1 MPQFIAIVWN
11 VDPDILSLGPITI
24 RYYGILFAL
33 SFFFGYNLIRSFF
46 RREGKPESDLETLL
60 TYMMVGTIAG
70 ARLGHCLFYDPAY
83 YLTNPLKIL
92 MVWEGGLA
100 SHGGAIGILTA
111 LFLYSR
117 KRPDQPYLWLLDRM
131 AIVIALAGLFIRV
144 GNFFNSE
151 ILGIPAGVPW
161 AIIFDRIDS
170 LPRHPA
176 QLYEAIA
183 YGSIFV
189 GLYRLYGKLS
199 ARTASGFL
207 FGLFLTS
214 VFGFRFFIEF
224 VKERQAHYG
233 LDLPLSIG
241 QLLSIPLIIAGIVLL
256 ARAVKTGFDPGEP
269 QE

>member
-1 MPQFIAIVWN
+1 
-11 VDPDILSLGPITI
+11 
-24 RYYGILFAL
+24 
-33 SFFFGYNLIRSFF
+33 
-46 RREGKPESDLETLL
+46 
-60 TYMMVGTIAG
+60 MMVGTIAG

-151 ILGIPAGVPW
+151 ILGIPADVPW

-199 ARTASGFL
+199 ARTASG
-207 FGLFLTS
+207 
-214 VFGFRFFIEF
+214 
-224 VKERQAHYG
+224 K
-233 LDLPLSIG
+233 LPNW
-241 QLLSIPLIIAGIVLL
+241 
-256 ARAVKTGFDPGEP
+256 
-269 QE
+269 